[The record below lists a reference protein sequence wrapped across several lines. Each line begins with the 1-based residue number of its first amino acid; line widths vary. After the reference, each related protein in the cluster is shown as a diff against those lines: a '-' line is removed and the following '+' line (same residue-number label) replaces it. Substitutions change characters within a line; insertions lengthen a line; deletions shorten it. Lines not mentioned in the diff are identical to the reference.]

1 MDFVQAVR
9 ALHGNTD
16 LMAVL
21 PGARGDVP
29 HLFIGQGTRILDVR
43 NGRPR
48 SYVPKLADIVS
59 IEWSVIQISV
69 MAKQNEAARAA
80 AAKAERGE

>member
-21 PGARGDVP
+21 PGAPGDVP

-59 IEWSVIQISV
+59 IEWNVIQISV
-69 MAKQNEAARAA
+69 QAQQAKLARAA
-80 AAKAERGE
+80 AEKAARGE

>member
-21 PGARGDVP
+21 PGARGEVP
-29 HLFIGQGTRILDVR
+29 SLFIGQGTRILDVR

-59 IEWSVIQISV
+59 IEWSVVQISV
-69 MAKQNEAARAA
+69 MAKQGEMARAA